1 MRRRM
6 PIEPD
11 VPPQINIV
19 PMIDVIF
26 AILTFFIMS
35 TLFLGRFEGLTV
47 NLPKAQS
54 AKPQKSVR
62 ATVTLDRNGN
72 LFLNKNAI
80 SLASLSHSVKQL
92 AEPGQDLVV
101 VLNADGSMTHDRV
114 IAVMDQIRQI
124 PGAKLAIATRPAAP
138 SPSPDSRP

>member
-1 MRRRM
+1 M

-35 TLFLGRFEGLTV
+35 TLVLGRFEGLTV

-54 AKPQKSVR
+54 AKPQKTVR
-62 ATVTLDRNGN
+62 ATVTLDKQGN

-80 SLASLSHSVKQL
+80 GLTSLPNSIKQL
-92 AEPGQDLVV
+92 AQPGQDLVV
-101 VLNADGSMTHDRV
+101 VLNADGSVTHDHV

-124 PGAKLAIATRPAAP
+124 PGAKLAIATRHSSQPLTPNP
-138 SPSPDSRP
+138 SPRP